1 MAPFLAQGAA
11 QAIEDA
17 GALARATLAHADVV
31 QALAAYSAERA
42 PRATRVQREALAQ
55 SRFYHLGG
63 PLALVRDLGL
73 RALGSDRLLRRYT
86 WLYGA

>member
-17 GALARATLAHADVV
+17 GALGRAVAQV
-31 QALAAYSAERA
+31 QGIPAALAAYSRDRVGRA
-42 PRATRVQREALAQ
+42 ARVQRESLTQ
-55 SRFYHLGG
+55 GRIYHLGG
-63 PLALVRDLGL
+63 PLAFARDMTMKMLGPRHLVRRFD
-73 RALGSDRLLRRYT
+73 